1 MSTAVLP
8 KTNQMFK
15 KLNESGLSFQ
25 WKKRSQHAIA
35 SLLTSSRFL
44 FKVKKCSNQSFSC
57 QDLTFRCFVAS
68 EAPSL
73 QVLTG
78 SLGAWISL
86 KIYTVGGIDKKK
98 HAEFPVS
105 SPCTLGRV
113 NFYHI
118 TVLVFAQ
125 RFTDKDVAQAL
136 KGTAETSPQNDAQTK
151 RGTNKPSNQRIF
163 EYAKV
168 NKANCTCHCCL
179 GPLQLSES
187 STSSLQVFQCH
198 PNVFDA

>member
-1 MSTAVLP
+1 MSLAWAS
-8 KTNQMFK
+8 
-15 KLNESGLSFQ
+15 SG
-25 WKKRSQHAIA
+25 KKRSQHAIA
-35 SLLTSSRFL
+35 CLLTSSRFL

-57 QDLTFRCFVAS
+57 QDLTFRCFVSS

-78 SLGAWISL
+78 SLGARISL

-98 HAEFPVS
+98 QVEKFPLS

-125 RFTDKDVAQAL
+125 RFADKDVAQAL
-136 KGTAETSPQNDAQTK
+136 KGTAETSPQNDTQTK
-151 RGTNKPSNQRIF
+151 RGTNKPSKQRIF
-163 EYAKV
+163 EYAKA
-168 NKANCTCHCCL
+168 NKANCTGQCCL

-198 PNVFDA
+198 PNVFDAW